1 MNPIDGPQS
10 FAFAPGFWRRLK
22 RFQPIALPVAGIA
35 IALLALFVL
44 QDMLRHTSRHET
56 LLAIEHTSL
65 HAIGLALFFTCLS
78 YVAVALYDV
87 VAVDTIAPGRIP
99 HWLSGVAGATGY
111 AISNALGFSL
121 LTGGALRYR
130 IYAAEG
136 ISLFD
141 IGRIV
146 GTSWFAIW
154 FAFIIL
160 IGAAMLID
168 PADIPWLSAI
178 DPRIDILAGVLLLG
192 GIGWLIYWLSKGDR
206 SLQIGQF
213 TLKLPTSRGALIQ
226 VAAGLVDVTAA
237 AATLYVLMP
246 EGVVPSFA
254 IFALVYVI
262 AVIIGVASHAPGGLG
277 AFEATIVA
285 GLGLGANP
293 QAIAALVVY
302 RLIYTV
308 MPLLTAVAGLLVWEV
323 LRRRQQLTKRA
334 RFAAR
339 IIEPIIPGLA
349 ASVTFLGGIVLLI
362 SGVTPAMH
370 YRLEILS
377 DILPLFFVEMSHLAA
392 SFVGVALLI
401 VARGLARR
409 LARAWVTTMILFLA
423 GAVFSLVKGLDWEEA
438 LILCAFAGILWVFRD
453 SFYRRPITGPFELT
467 WNWIASVGTTVL
479 VATWLGFF
487 VYRHVEYSNSLW
499 WDFAWNGSAP
509 RFLRATVLVLA
520 VVFVVCLNTAVN
532 RRGVRR
538 SKADFAIPEAVP
550 ALVAASPNAEAAL
563 ALLGDKQFLMDP
575 ENRGFVMYA
584 QSGGSLIALGEPVG
598 DSRVAEELA
607 WSFHALADRMALRT
621 VFYGVGPQSLPL
633 FLDMGLVAL
642 KLGEVARVEL
652 QDFSLDGPS
661 RQPFRYADRKAT
673 RDGLVFEVIPAEQ
686 VPALM
691 PELRRVSDAW
701 LAHKSGSEKRFSL
714 GFFNPEFLS
723 RFDIAVMKK
732 DGAIVAF
739 ANIWRSADKNEYTVD
754 MMRYLPNI
762 SKIMMDA
769 LFAKLLMQAKAE
781 GFRWFNL
788 GAAPLSGLSG
798 SPLASRWNRF
808 GSFLYRRGADLYHF
822 DGLKAFKE
830 KFDPVW
836 SPHYLVCPGG
846 LDTPR
851 VLVDVTTLINGNP
864 LEFIRK

>member
-1 MNPIDGPQS
+1 MKSIDASSGL
-10 FAFAPGFWRRLK
+10 WRRLK
-22 RFQPIALPVAGIA
+22 RFQPIAMPLAGIA
-35 IALLALFVL
+35 IAALALMVL
-44 QDMLRHTSRHET
+44 ESLLRHTSKAET
-56 LLAIEHTSL
+56 LAAIKDTPL
-65 HAIGLALFFTCLS
+65 HAIGLALFFTCVS
-78 YVAVALYDV
+78 YMAIALYDV
-87 VAVDTIAPGRIP
+87 VAVDTIAKGRIP
-99 HWLSGVAGATGY
+99 HWLAAIAGATGY

-136 ISLFD
+136 ISLVD

-154 FAFIIL
+154 FAFIIM
-160 IGAAMLID
+160 IGAALLID
-168 PADIPWLSAI
+168 PADIPWLSTI
-178 DPRIDILAGVLLLG
+178 DPRIDLVAGVALLG
-192 GIGWLIYWLSKGDR
+192 GVGWLIYWLSEGDR
-206 SLQIGQF
+206 SLEIGRF
-213 TLKLPTSRGALIQ
+213 TVRLPTSRGALIQ
-226 VAAGLVDVTAA
+226 IFAGLVDVTAA

-246 EGVVPSFA
+246 DGVVHSFA
-254 IFALVYVI
+254 VFALVYVL
-262 AVIIGVASHAPGGLG
+262 AVILGAASHAPGGLG

-285 GLGLGANP
+285 GLGLGGNP
-293 QAIAALVVY
+293 QALAALVIY

-308 MPLLTAVAGLLVWEV
+308 APLLAATAGMLIWEAI
-323 LRRRQQLTKRA
+323 RRRQQLTKQA
-334 RFAAR
+334 RFATR
-339 IIEPIIPGLA
+339 LIEPIVPGLS

-362 SGVTPAMH
+362 SGVTPGIH
-370 YRLEILS
+370 YRLDILS
-377 DILPLFFVEMSHLAA
+377 DILPVIFINMSHLAA

-401 VARGLARR
+401 VARGLAKR
-409 LARAWVTTMILFLA
+409 LARAWVATMILFLA
-423 GAVFSLVKGLDWEEA
+423 GAVFSLTKGLDWEEA
-438 LILCAFAGILWVFRD
+438 TILCAFAGVLWVFRD

-479 VATWLGFF
+479 ISTWLGFF
-487 VYRHVEYSNSLW
+487 VYRHVEYSNNLW
-499 WDFAWNGSAP
+499 WDFAWNASAP
-509 RFLRATVLVLA
+509 RFLRTTVLVFA
-520 VVFVVCLNTAVN
+520 VLFAVCLHTAIN

-538 SKADFAIPEAVP
+538 SKQDFAIPAAIP
-550 ALVAASPNAEAAL
+550 RLVATSPIADTAL

-575 ENRGFVMYA
+575 DERGFIMYA
-584 QSGGSLIALGEPVG
+584 QSGGSLVALGEPVG
-598 DSRVAEELA
+598 SKKVAEELA

-633 FLDMGLVAL
+633 FLDMGLIAL
-642 KLGEVARVEL
+642 KLGEVARVDL
-652 QDFSLDGPS
+652 QEFSLEGPA
-661 RQPFRYADRKAT
+661 RQPFRYADRRADK
-673 RDGLVFEVIPAEQ
+673 DGLVFEIIPASD

-691 PELRRVSDAW
+691 PELERVSDAW
-701 LAHKSGSEKRFSL
+701 LAHKAGNEKGFSL
-714 GFFNPEFLS
+714 GFFNPDFLS
-723 RFDIAVMKK
+723 LFDIAVIKK
-732 DGAIVAF
+732 DSAIVAF

-754 MMRYLPNI
+754 MMRYHPNI

-788 GAAPLSGLSG
+788 GAAPLSGLSH

-830 KFDPVW
+830 KFDPIW
-836 SPHYLVCPGG
+836 APHYVICPGG

-851 VLVDVTTLINGNP
+851 VLVDVTRLINGSP